1 MKNIAFIVG
10 IAFVGII
17 GFLEILAMR
26 KREKNNIPH
35 KRLEH
40 EDVWWGN

>member
-17 GFLEILAMR
+17 GLLEILASH
-26 KREKNNIPH
+26 KREKNNIQH
-35 KRLEH
+35 NRLEH